1 MALDEQIQQP
11 KKMGALYRQYD
22 WLRGYKGSVFS
33 EDLVAAIIVTIL
45 LVPQSLA
52 YALLAGLPPQA
63 GIYASIFPLAIYALF
78 GSSRQLSVG
87 PTAVVSLMTAGAIAM
102 IPEGQRLVSAA
113 ALALMTGGFM
123 LIFGLLKSGF
133 IMNFVSRP
141 VVSAYITGA
150 AVLIIISQLR
160 HIFGVEADGQTALSL
175 MRTLLA
181 NLGDAKGAAMLIG
194 GGSILALL
202 MVKKYLA
209 FGLYKALHL
218 KPSSARLAMRIA
230 PIFVVGICIALS
242 AGLDLSGRYGLRVVG
257 DIPAGLPRFSMPE
270 LSLKAYEALI
280 IPALV
285 IAVVAFV
292 DSMTIAQTLGARSRT
307 RVDADKEL
315 LGLGASNVMAGL
327 TAGYPV
333 NGSLSRSAVN
343 FSAGAQT
350 PIASILAAAFMALTA
365 LLLTPYLRELPL
377 ATLAALI
384 IVACFSMMEFKNLWR
399 TWVYSRAD
407 GITSVATF
415 LAVLLVGVQWGV
427 LVGVVLAMALHIRAT
442 LKPHMAR
449 VGRFPG
455 TEHYRDADRFNVE
468 TDPAVITLRIDESLY
483 YANARYLEDKV
494 ARLVEEFPAV
504 TDLILMCPAVN
515 KIDASALSSL
525 HEINKRLMSANV
537 RLHISEL
544 HSHVRERLHRSNFI
558 DQLTGQIFLS
568 QHEAM
573 EALRSEPD
581 WSQFSD
587 HIDMH

>member
-1 MALDEQIQQP
+1 MTKTNDITRPKQP
-11 KKMGALYRQYD
+11 SRIAKQYN
-22 WLRGYKGSVFS
+22 WLKGYSAGIFG

-63 GIYASIFPLAIYALF
+63 GIYASIFPLAVYAIL

-87 PTAVVSLMTAGAIAM
+87 PTAVVSLMTAAAIAT

-123 LIFGLLKSGF
+123 LLFGLLKSGF

-150 AVLIIISQLR
+150 GLLIIISQLR
-160 HIFGVEADGQTALSL
+160 HIFGVEAGGQTALDLLRSL
-175 MRTLLA
+175 FASFSDRKA
-181 NLGDAKGAAMLIG
+181 VAIFVG
-194 GGSILALL
+194 GGSILALWS
-202 MVKKYLA
+202 VKKYLA
-209 FGLYKALHL
+209 YGLYKLGM
-218 KPSSARLAMRIA
+218 KPTQARLTARVA
-230 PIFVVGICIALS
+230 PIFVVFISIGLS
-242 AGLDLSGRYGLRVVG
+242 AGFNLSERYGLRVVG
-257 DIPAGLPRFSMPE
+257 DIPAGLPSFSIPA
-270 LSLKAYEALI
+270 LGLPAYEALI
-280 IPALV
+280 IPALI

-292 DSMTIAQTLGARSRT
+292 DSMTIAQTLAARSRS

-315 LGLGASNVMAGL
+315 LGLGLSNFFAGM

-350 PIASILAAAFMALTA
+350 PIAGILAAAFMAVTA
-365 LLLTPYLRELPL
+365 LLFTPYLTELPL

-384 IVACFSMMEFKNLWR
+384 IVACFSMMEFDNIWR
-399 TWVYSRAD
+399 TWVYSRTD
-407 GITSVATF
+407 GLTAVATF
-415 LAVLLVGVQWGV
+415 LAVLLLGVQWGV
-427 LVGVVLAMALHIRAT
+427 LAGVVLAMALHIRTT

-455 TEHYRDADRFNVE
+455 TEHYRDAERFNVE
-468 TDPAVITLRIDESLY
+468 TDPEIVTLRIDESLY

-494 ARLVEEFPAV
+494 ARLLIEQTEM

-558 DQLTGQIFLS
+558 DELSGQIFLS
-568 QHEAM
+568 QHEAI
-573 EALRSEPD
+573 EALRPEPD

-587 HIDMH
+587 HIDIH

>member
-1 MALDEQIQQP
+1 MTEDSEITKP
-11 KKMGALYRQYD
+11 KKPSWLKQQYD
-22 WLRGYKGSVFS
+22 WLPGYSAGVFS

-52 YALLAGLPPQA
+52 YALLAGLPPKA
-63 GIYASIFPLAIYALF
+63 GIYASIFPLAVYAF
-78 GSSRQLSVG
+78 MGSSRQLSVG
-87 PTAVVSLMTAGAIAM
+87 PTAVVSLMTAAAIAA

-150 AVLIIISQLR
+150 GLLIIISQLR
-160 HIFGVEADGQTALSL
+160 HIFGVEAGGQTALELLRSL
-175 MRTLLA
+175 FSSLSDRKA
-181 NLGDAKGAAMLIG
+181 VAIFVG
-194 GGSILALL
+194 GGSILALWS
-202 MVKKYLA
+202 VKKYLA
-209 FGLYKALHL
+209 YGLYKMGV
-218 KPSSARLAMRIA
+218 KPTHARLGARVA
-230 PIFVVGICIALS
+230 PIFVVFSSIGLS
-242 AGLDLSGRYGLRVVG
+242 AGLNLSERYGLRVVG
-257 DIPAGLPRFSMPE
+257 DIPAGLPNFSIPA
-270 LSLKAYEALI
+270 LSLPAYEALI
-280 IPALV
+280 IPALI

-292 DSMTIAQTLGARSRT
+292 DSMTIAQTLAARSRS
-307 RVDADKEL
+307 RVDANKEL
-315 LGLGASNVMAGL
+315 LGLGLSNFFAGM

-350 PIASILAAAFMALTA
+350 PIAGVLAAIFMAVTA
-365 LLLTPYLRELPL
+365 LLLTPYLSELPL

-384 IVACFSMMEFKNLWR
+384 VVACFSMMEFDNIWR
-399 TWVYSRAD
+399 TWVYSRTD
-407 GITSVATF
+407 GLTALATF
-415 LAVLLVGVQWGV
+415 SSVLLLGVQWGV

-468 TDPAVITLRIDESLY
+468 TDPEVVTLRIDESLY

-494 ARLVEEFPAV
+494 ARILIEHTEM

-537 RLHISEL
+537 KLHISEL

-558 DQLTGQIFLS
+558 EALSGQIFLS
-568 QHEAM
+568 QHEAI
-573 EALRSEPD
+573 EALRPEPD

-587 HIDMH
+587 HIDIH

>member
-1 MALDEQIQQP
+1 MTNDYAIDAPRKQGRI
-11 KKMGALYRQYD
+11 ARQYD
-22 WLRGYKGSVFS
+22 WLQGYSAGIFS

-45 LVPQSLA
+45 LVPQALA

-63 GIYASIFPLAIYALF
+63 GIYASIFPLAVYALL

-87 PTAVVSLMTAGAIAM
+87 PTAVVSLMTAAAIAV

-150 AVLIIISQLR
+150 GLLIIISQLR
-160 HIFGVEADGQTALSL
+160 HVFGVQAGGQTALALIRSL
-175 MRTLLA
+175 IAEISETKAVALLV
-181 NLGDAKGAAMLIG
+181 G
-194 GGSILALL
+194 GGSIFALWS
-202 MVKKYLA
+202 VKKYLA
-209 FGLYKALHL
+209 YGLYKLGV
-218 KPSSARLAMRIA
+218 KPSRARLGARIA
-230 PIFVVGICIALS
+230 PIFVVLISIALS
-242 AGLDLSGRYGLRVVG
+242 AGLNLSERYGLRVVG
-257 DIPAGLPRFSMPE
+257 DIPAGLPSFALPN
-270 LSLKAYEALI
+270 LGLPDYEALV
-280 IPALV
+280 IPALI

-292 DSMTIAQTLGARSRT
+292 DSMTIAQTLAARSRS
-307 RVDADKEL
+307 RVDPDKEL
-315 LGLGASNVMAGL
+315 LGLGISNFFSGMTG
-327 TAGYPV
+327 GYPV

-350 PIASILAAAFMALTA
+350 PIAGVLAAAFMTLTA
-365 LLLTPYLRELPL
+365 LLLTPYLTQLPL

-384 IVACFSMMEFKNLWR
+384 IVACFSMMEFDNIWR
-399 TWVYSRAD
+399 TWVYSRTD
-407 GITSVATF
+407 GMTAVATF
-415 LAVLLVGVQWGV
+415 LAVLLLGVQWGV
-427 LVGVVLAMALHIRAT
+427 LVGVILAMALHIRAT

-455 TEHYRDADRFNVE
+455 TEHYRDAERFNVE
-468 TDPAVITLRIDESLY
+468 TDPEIVTLRIDESLY

-494 ARLVEEFPAV
+494 ARLLLEHTEM
-504 TDLILMCPAVN
+504 TDMILMCPAVN

-537 RLHISEL
+537 KLHISEL
-544 HSHVRERLHRSNFI
+544 HSHVRERLHRSSFI
-558 DQLTGQIFLS
+558 EQLSGQIFLS
-568 QHEAM
+568 QHEAI
-573 EALRSEPD
+573 EALRPEPD

-587 HIDMH
+587 HIDIH

>member
-1 MALDEQIQQP
+1 M
-11 KKMGALYRQYD
+11 
-22 WLRGYKGSVFS
+22 RGYNGSIFS
-33 EDLVAAIIVTIL
+33 EDMVAAIIVTIL

-63 GIYASIFPLAIYALF
+63 GIYASIFPLALYAVF

-87 PTAVVSLMTAGAIAM
+87 PTAVVSLMTAATIAAV
-102 IPEGQRLVSAA
+102 PEGERLVSAA

-123 LIFGLLKSGF
+123 LVFGIFKAGF

-150 AVLIIISQLR
+150 GLLIIISQLS
-160 HIFGVEADGQTALSL
+160 HIFGIRTEGNTALAL
-175 MRTLLA
+175 MRSFFAGVGESKPIALS
-181 NLGDAKGAAMLIG
+181 IG
-194 GGSILALL
+194 VGSIVMLWS
-202 MVKKYLA
+202 VKKYLA
-209 FGLYKALHL
+209 FGLYKIAHV
-218 KPSSARLAMRIA
+218 KPSTARIAARVA
-230 PIFVVGICIALS
+230 PIFVVGLCIALS
-242 AGLDLSGRYGLRVVG
+242 AGLGLSERYGLRIVG
-257 DIPAGLPRFSMPE
+257 DIPSGFPPLQIPG
-270 LSLKAYEALI
+270 LSLAAYEALF
-280 IPALV
+280 IPALI

-292 DSMTIAQTLGARSRT
+292 DSMTIAQTLAARSRT

-315 LGLGASNVMAGL
+315 LGLGASNLIAGL
-327 TAGYPV
+327 TAAYPV

-350 PIASILAAAFMALTA
+350 PVASILAAIFMALTA
-365 LLLTPYLRELPL
+365 LLLTPYLTALPL

-384 IVACFSMMEFKNLWR
+384 IVACFSMMEFKNIWR
-399 TWVYSRAD
+399 TWIYSRTD
-407 GITSVATF
+407 GLTAVATF
-415 LAVLLVGVQWGV
+415 LSVLFLGVQWGV

-494 ARLVEEFPAV
+494 ARLVSEFPDM

-525 HEINKRLMSANV
+525 HEINKRLLTANV
-537 RLHISEL
+537 RLHISEM
-544 HSHVRERLHRSNFI
+544 HSHVRERLHRSDFI

-581 WSQFSD
+581 WSQLDD